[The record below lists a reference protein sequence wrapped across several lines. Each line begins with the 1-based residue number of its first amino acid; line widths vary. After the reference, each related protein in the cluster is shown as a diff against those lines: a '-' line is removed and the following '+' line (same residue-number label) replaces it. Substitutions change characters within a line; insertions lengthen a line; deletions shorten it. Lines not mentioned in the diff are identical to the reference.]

1 MTYTPEPLQP
11 GGAGLVYGLDDG
23 YAFKIG
29 HTTGHVA
36 ARVAA
41 LQTGNPRLI
50 RTLATVRPATD
61 AVEAHLHTQL
71 GVSLRGEWFL
81 RAEIAAQVESTGGWE
96 SFLLGHLPEG
106 NWTISVY
113 PAETEQT

>member
-11 GGAGLVYGLDDG
+11 CGAGLVYGLDDG

-36 ARVAA
+36 AHVAA

-81 RAEIAAQVESTGGWE
+81 GAEIAAQVESTGGWE